1 MFWYSFFSF
10 WYQIFSKSPNNCKN
24 KVNYATCGC
33 HGYKAKKK
41 EKEKNADRKLGLKN
55 TCISLDNGLKLKE
68 VSRQRLW
75 NVDRMIYS

>member
-1 MFWYSFFSF
+1 MVVMDIK
-10 WYQIFSKSPNNCKN
+10 Q
-24 KVNYATCGC
+24 
-33 HGYKAKKK
+33 KKK

-68 VSRQRLW
+68 ISRQRLW